1 MKKEEKTE
9 LTKNKIYAAAMKE
22 FGSNGYG
29 NGSINNICKTGIN
42 KGLIYHNFKDKDTLY
57 LECVK
62 KSCEMLLQYI
72 THNMAEE
79 TFVEYM
85 NVRMNFFREHE
96 PEAYIFLEALTNPP
110 RNLAQ
115 QIHILFS
122 EIDRL
127 NQQICE
133 KELSRHELRDC
144 ISKEEALH
152 YFSMMQKISNMSFV
166 NQINGNMSPKEQ
178 FAMHELNVHKMFDFM
193 LYGIAKR
200 RNEK

>member
-9 LTKNKIYAAAMKE
+9 ITKNKIYAAAMSE
-22 FGSNGYG
+22 FGTRGYA

-62 KSCEMLLQYI
+62 KSCEKLIQYI
-72 THNMAEE
+72 TGTMTED

-85 NVRMNFFREHE
+85 NARMKFFREYE

-110 RNLAQ
+110 RNLVN
-115 QIHILFS
+115 QIHEIFS
-122 EIDRL
+122 EFDIFNL
-127 NQQICE
+127 QICE
-133 KELSRHELRDC
+133 KELSRHELRDS
-144 ISKEEALH
+144 ISKEDALH
-152 YFSMMQKISNMSFV
+152 YFSIIQKISNLSFV
-166 NQINGNMSPKEQ
+166 NQINGNMSPQEQ
-178 FAMHELNVHKMFDFM
+178 FAIHELNVHKMFDLM